1 VAFAF
6 TGEDMIITA
15 VEPLVLGTSWRNLIF
30 LKVKTDE
37 GLVGI
42 GECTLQNREE
52 GVLGYLQGAVR
63 RHVIGSDPFNIE
75 DLWMRMY
82 RDEFWRNGP
91 ISTTVISGIEIA
103 CWDIVGKACGQPI
116 WKILGGRCHERIKAY
131 ANAWYTVERKPEEFA
146 RQVKG
151 VLDKGYRALKV
162 DPFGPGS
169 LELSHEEK
177 VRSVELVAA
186 IRDAVGPEVEIF
198 VEMHGRFSAAT
209 AVELA
214 GMLEPSQPGWIEEPC
229 PPEDIPSLRKVAD
242 RVRIPIAT
250 GERYFTRYG
259 FREVIESGAPDV
271 IQADPIHAGGILEM
285 KKIAALADVRSM
297 LMAPHNSNGPVCTA
311 ACVHFDFCTTNFK
324 VQECFDDFSESWV
337 VDAVPGTPRPRD
349 GYFYPPDKPG
359 LGVELNEE
367 LIKEHPHRE
376 GFFNMWKPNWHMRQ
390 FTKS

>member
-1 VAFAF
+1 
-6 TGEDMIITA
+6 MKITA
-15 VEPLVLGTSWRNLIF
+15 VEPLVLGASWRNLIF

-82 RDEFWRNGP
+82 RNEFWRNGP

-103 CWDIVGKACGQPI
+103 CWDIVGKACGQPV
-116 WKILGGRCHERIKAY
+116 WKILGGRCHEKVKAY
-131 ANAWYTVERKPEEFA
+131 ANAWYTVERRPEEFA
-146 RQVKG
+146 QQVKV
-151 VLDKGYRALKV
+151 VLAKGYKALKV

-169 LELSHEEK
+169 LELSREEK

-186 IRDAVGPEVEIF
+186 IREAVGPEVEIF
-198 VEMHGRFSAAT
+198 IEMHGRFSAAT
-209 AVELA
+209 AIELA
-214 GMLEPSQPGWIEEPC
+214 RMLEPSRPGWIEEPC

-242 RVRIPIAT
+242 QVRIPVAT

-259 FREVIESGAPDV
+259 FREVIESSAPDI

-285 KKIAALADVRSM
+285 KKIAALADIRSM

-311 ACVHFDFCTTNFK
+311 ACVHFDFCTTNVK

-337 VDAVPGTPRPRD
+337 VEAVPGTPRPRD
-349 GYFYPPDKPG
+349 GYFYPPEKPG

-367 LIKEHPHRE
+367 LIKEHPYKE
-376 GFFNMWKPNWHMRQ
+376 GFFNMWESNWHRRQ
-390 FTKS
+390 FTKG